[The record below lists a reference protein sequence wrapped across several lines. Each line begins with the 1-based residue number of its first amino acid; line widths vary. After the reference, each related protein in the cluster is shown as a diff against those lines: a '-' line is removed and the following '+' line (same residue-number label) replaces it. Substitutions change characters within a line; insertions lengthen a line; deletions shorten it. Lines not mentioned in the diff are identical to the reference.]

1 MVKETPRPKPAA
13 TAPASLADD
22 LPNLLRQATVF
33 AGLPAATLS
42 RIAAAGEL
50 IELAVDTPVIEQ
62 GTLPAYLYVLLRGQI
77 SLTAVAGGGTAIVE
91 VLRPV
96 DQFQLAAV
104 LTDTPALV
112 TATVLADARLLRI
125 PAAFMRKL
133 STTDASL
140 TAAMLSSL
148 SQHYR
153 MLLNQVK
160 DLKLRSAAQRLGC
173 FILKLGEEQ
182 DFPHRIRLPF
192 GKQILASRLG
202 TTPENLSR
210 AFATLRQHGV
220 ATSGSHVVVT
230 DPLRLAAFAVPDEIV

>member
-1 MVKETPRPKPAA
+1 MVKETPRRKPAA
-13 TAPASLADD
+13 TAPAGAADD

-50 IELAVDTPVIEQ
+50 VELAVDTPVIEQ
-62 GTLPAYLYVLLRGQI
+62 GALPAYLYVLLRGQI

-125 PAAFMRKL
+125 PAA
-133 STTDASL
+133 SCAS
-140 TAAMLSSL
+140 
-148 SQHYR
+148 
-153 MLLNQVK
+153 
-160 DLKLRSAAQRLGC
+160 
-173 FILKLGEEQ
+173 
-182 DFPHRIRLPF
+182 
-192 GKQILASRLG
+192 
-202 TTPENLSR
+202 
-210 AFATLRQHGV
+210 
-220 ATSGSHVVVT
+220 
-230 DPLRLAAFAVPDEIV
+230 

>member
-1 MVKETPRPKPAA
+1 MAESHRRKPPAA
-13 TAPASLADD
+13 VLASAADD
-22 LPNLLRQATVF
+22 LPNLLREAAVF
-33 AGLPAATLS
+33 ADLPAATLS

-50 IELAVDTPVIEQ
+50 IEVAVDTPVITQ
-62 GTLPAYLYVLLRGQI
+62 GTVPAYLYILLRGQI
-77 SLTAVAGGGTAIVE
+77 SLTAAAVGGGTAVVD

-104 LTDTPALV
+104 LTDTPTLV
-112 TATVLADARLLRI
+112 TAQVVTDARLLRI
-125 PAAFMRKL
+125 SAAFLRKL
-133 STTDASL
+133 SIADPSL

-153 MLLNQVK
+153 ALLHQVK

-173 FILKLGEEQ
+173 FVLKLGKEQ
-182 DFPHRIRLPF
+182 DFPHRIQLPF
-192 GKQILASRLG
+192 GKQILAARLG

-210 AFATLRQHGV
+210 AFATLRRHGV

-230 DPLRLAAFAVPDEIV
+230 DPLRLAAFAVPDEIA